1 MDDGQDNEQC
11 GLVAWVLGIAV
22 TVAIAVSLLTGI
34 VGALNAGGG
43 AAASASGRMAGGAGG
58 SLAGSAGAA
67 GSTVGAAA
75 GSMAG
80 SAAGA
85 ASASG
90 STMAGAAAGGT
101 AGAAAGAGGVASAVA
116 GAMAA
121 PGAVA
126 TGGQMGAAQPDLSHL
141 PLVDA
146 VSGSK
151 VIGPLRVF
159 FELGRFEPPADAA
172 GELAPVVTAVK
183 EGKAEKVFLSGF
195 HDRTGDPAK
204 NAELAKQRAI
214 AIRALLLEQGLTE
227 KQVVLVKPAETTGD
241 GSDREARR
249 VEVTATGG

>member
-1 MDDGQDNEQC
+1 MDDGQDNEQY

-43 AAASASGRMAGGAGG
+43 ASASASGRMAGAASGG
-58 SLAGSAGAA
+58 MA
-67 GSTVGAAA
+67 GAAA

-85 ASASG
+85 ASAG
-90 STMAGAAAGGT
+90 GNTMAGAAAGGT
-101 AGAAAGAGGVASAVA
+101 AGAAGGVASAVA

-172 GELAPVVTAVK
+172 SELAPVVAAVK

-195 HDRTGDPAK
+195 HDPTGDPVK

-227 KQVVLVKPAETTGD
+227 KQVVLVKPAETTGG

>member
-1 MDDGQDNEQC
+1 MDDAQDNEQY

-22 TVAIAVSLLTGI
+22 TVAIAVSLLIGI
-34 VGALNAGGG
+34 VGALNTGGS
-43 AAASASGRMAGGAGG
+43 ASASASGRMAGA
-58 SLAGSAGAA
+58 
-67 GSTVGAAA
+67 TA

-80 SAAGA
+80 AAG
-85 ASASG
+85 
-90 STMAGAAAGGT
+90 T
-101 AGAAAGAGGVASAVA
+101 GAGGGGVANAVA
-116 GAMAA
+116 GAVAT

-183 EGKAEKVFLSGF
+183 EGKAAKVFLSGF